1 MSEYI
6 KNRLQPEINWYEK
19 KSARNKNLYYG
30 FRAATIFLSGFLALM
45 GYFNNLPGW
54 AIGLTATV
62 IIMVEAFDAFLK
74 PQENW
79 INFRTTA
86 ETLKHEKEM
95 FNAKAGAYATSPTEQ
110 MLAER
115 CEMLISR
122 EHSIWQAQAKQKKE
136 G

>member
-1 MSEYI
+1 MSDYI
-6 KNRLQPEINWYEK
+6 KNRLQPEIDWYET
-19 KSARNKNLYYG
+19 KSARNKKLYYG
-30 FRAATIFLSGFLALM
+30 FRASTICLSGFLAFM
-45 GYFNNLPGW
+45 AYFNNLPGW
-54 AIGLTATV
+54 AIGLTATA

-95 FNAKAGAYATSPTEQ
+95 FNVKAGAYATAPTEQ

-136 G
+136 S